1 MNKSLPGGIRF
12 GRAICAELAQAE
24 RREWWL
30 SNGLGGYAGGTVA
43 GSLTRCY
50 HGLLIAPVTPP
61 LGRRLLFAKAEA
73 TLVDGDSAWPLACNR
88 WASGVIVPQGH
99 LFIESFHLD
108 GRMPVWRYVIGDLT
122 LEQRIWME
130 SGAHT
135 TYVALRLLGDPGR
148 MLQLNL
154 KLLVN
159 ARDHHAVAAPD
170 SFSATVTGDAQHL
183 QVAASAETV
192 LHLRARGGV
201 LAAEHTWYENF
212 DLPAERA
219 RGLPDRDAH
228 LCIGE
233 LRFVLV
239 PGEWTGV
246 VASLHS
252 DASPFFE
259 AALRRALSHDAAL
272 LARTPQP
279 TGGAGLLLPAWI
291 QQLHLAADG
300 FLIARPLPGL
310 PEGESVIA
318 GYPWFGDWGRDTLVA
333 LPGLCLATGRFED
346 ARRILNTFAHYID
359 GGMLP
364 NYFPGAGATPQYNSV
379 DAALWYIEAWRAY
392 VECSGDLAA
401 LRAVYAS
408 LMAIIEHYVQG
419 TRYGIGVDARDDLLH
434 AGAPGVQLTWMDAKL
449 DDWVVTP
456 RQGKPV
462 EVNALWYNALC
473 CMAGFAAQLGESH
486 QPYRD
491 RAVAVRRSFARFVR
505 ADAAGLYDVLDTPQ
519 GDDAACRP
527 NQIFAVSL
535 RHSPLDTQ
543 AQRDVVAVC
552 ARRLLTS
559 YGLRSLAAD
568 EPAYRPY
575 YQGGV
580 AKRDSA
586 YHQGTVWCWLLGHFA
601 LAEYHAY
608 GDALAAQQRLEA
620 LRDHLADAGLGTLS
634 EIFDGAAPHTPR
646 GCPAQAWSVACT
658 LEAWWRLDKAHSAT
672 AAAHQPL

>member
-30 SNGLGGYAGGTVA
+30 SNGLGAYAGGTVA

-50 HGLLIAPVTPP
+50 HGLLVAPVQPP
-61 LGRRLLFAKAEA
+61 LGRCLLFAKAEA

-88 WASGVIVPQGH
+88 WASGVIAPQGH
-99 LFIESFHLD
+99 VHIESFYLD

-130 SGAHT
+130 PGAHT

-159 ARDHHAVAAPD
+159 ARDHHVVATPD

-183 QVAASAETV
+183 QVASSAETV

-279 TGGAGLLLPAWI
+279 TGGAGLLLPTWI

-392 VECSGDLAA
+392 VESSGDVVA
-401 LRAVYAS
+401 LRAVYAT
-408 LMAIIEHYVQG
+408 LVTIIDNYIRG

-449 DDWVVTP
+449 GDWVVTP

-580 AKRDSA
+580 AERDSA
-586 YHQGTVWCWLLGHFA
+586 YHQGTVWCWLLG
-601 LAEYHAY
+601 
-608 GDALAAQQRLEA
+608 
-620 LRDHLADAGLGTLS
+620 
-634 EIFDGAAPHTPR
+634 
-646 GCPAQAWSVACT
+646 
-658 LEAWWRLDKAHSAT
+658 
-672 AAAHQPL
+672 